1 MMHLQEHYSRVH
13 SRDIL
18 LDRKRGSA
26 KPISSSSKCTSALK
40 GFRSS
45 QPLLLLDS
53 ALTRNLCVILCPR
66 YAIGFRPCGRN
77 LVDFLGESLVV
88 YPVAH
93 HVVIL
98 NTETNTMEFF
108 HHTKGVKAV
117 QCLNIS
123 PNREFIAVAEIHHN
137 NASSLQ
143 QGSSSASAVT
153 AVSPI
158 KSSPSTSLALS
169 AHLHEQHQQHV
180 LCIYKTSSRARV
192 RSIPLPHNSS
202 IVSCSF
208 SACNKFLALLED
220 APTHNVTYWKVS
232 NAKLIASCK
241 CPSRGAR
248 IHINPNNA
256 SYISVSGPMVLK
268 YWIWTKSEFKIGNF
282 LPQLREQEHFVD
294 HVWMK
299 EHMVALSEKGL
310 LLCFRATADY
320 ASVDLVH
327 SYRCHHLSFVRMECI
342 TAHAKGFVLGGS
354 AGFFSIYET
363 SVRLQALS

>member
-1 MMHLQEHYSRVH
+1 M
-13 SRDIL
+13 
-18 LDRKRGSA
+18 
-26 KPISSSSKCTSALK
+26 
-40 GFRSS
+40 
-45 QPLLLLDS
+45 
-53 ALTRNLCVILCPR
+53 ILCPR

-108 HHTKGVKAV
+108 HHTKGVKTV
-117 QCLNIS
+117 QCFHIS
-123 PNREFIAVAEIHHN
+123 PNREFIAIAEIHHN

-158 KSSPSTSLALS
+158 KNSPSTSLALS

-192 RSIPLPHNSS
+192 RSIPLPHSSS

-268 YWIWTKSEFKIGNF
+268 YWIWTNSEFKIGNF

-294 HVWMK
+294 HIWMK
-299 EHMVALSEKGL
+299 EYMVALSEKGL

-363 SVRLQALS
+363 SVRLQALSSGSHCTHGD